1 MEDEGNILEPLLRC
15 RTRLSDRMLGKC
27 NRCWQDNKLAI
38 VISLFGLFWC
48 SLAIVMIFLYTG
60 MIEEEAQAHST
71 GKVLNIMS
79 NSFPTLIF

>member
-1 MEDEGNILEPLLRC
+1 MYG
-15 RTRLSDRMLGKC
+15 LSDRMLGKC

-38 VISLFGLFWC
+38 VISLFGLFRC

-79 NSFPTLIF
+79 NSFPSLIF